1 VTGRPLSVCI
11 AGATGWIGRALVPA
25 VLGAPDLELVSAVGR
40 SAAGRDLGQALGG
53 TALGVPVHG
62 AVHDALEGVDVLV
75 DYTSPT
81 AVKPNTLEAIEA
93 SVAVVIG
100 SSGLSAADFEEID
113 AAARARGVGVVASG
127 NFSITAAMCQAAA
140 LLAARHLAH
149 WEIIDYAS
157 ATKPDVPSG
166 TSRELAERLEE
177 VRRPELGYPLQELEG
192 SREARGATVGGTQ
205 IHSVRLPGFVVSTEI
220 VFGFGDE
227 RLAIRHD
234 AGATPQPYIE
244 GTLFAVRKVRDVVGL
259 LRGLDTL
266 LVETE

>member
-1 VTGRPLSVCI
+1 VKGRPLSVCI
-11 AGATGWIGRALVPA
+11 AGATGWTGRALVPA

-40 SAAGRDLGQALGG
+40 SAAGRDLGEALGG
-53 TALGVPVHG
+53 AALGVPVLG

-75 DYTSPT
+75 DYTSAT
-81 AVKPNTLEAIEA
+81 AVMANTLAAIDA
-93 SVAVVIG
+93 GVAVVVG
-100 SSGLSAADFEEID
+100 SSGLTAADFEEID

-166 TSRELAERLEE
+166 TSRELADRLEE
-177 VRRPELGYPLQELEG
+177 VCRPELGYPIQELEG
-192 SREARGATVGGTQ
+192 PREARGASVGGTQ

-220 VFGFGDE
+220 VFGLADE

-234 AGATPQPYIE
+234 AGSTPEPYIE
-244 GTLFAVRKVRDVVGL
+244 GTLLAVRKVREVVGL
-259 LRGLDTL
+259 VRGLDTL
-266 LVETE
+266 LVGVE